1 MTEIRSIRNF
11 PNYCATEDGRVWSQ
25 KSNKFLKP
33 STDSDGYKRV
43 ILYRENKPY
52 TRYVHRLVAQT
63 FLPEPVGDATT
74 VDHTN
79 NNASYN
85 HRKNL
90 SWMSI
95 RDNIVKEKARSY
107 RLRNPE
113 GDTVEI
119 FNLAEYCRDFNL
131 DKSNLYKVVRGLR
144 SSHKGWTSV

>member
-63 FLPEPVGDATT
+63 FLPAPVGDAKT

>member
-1 MTEIRSIRNF
+1 MTEIRSVRNF